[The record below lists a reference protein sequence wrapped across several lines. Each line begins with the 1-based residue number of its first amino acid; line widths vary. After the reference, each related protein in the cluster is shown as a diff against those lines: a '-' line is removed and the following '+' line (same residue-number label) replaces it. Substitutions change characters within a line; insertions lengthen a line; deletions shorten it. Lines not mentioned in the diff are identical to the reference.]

1 MSKPLCVIALALG
14 VAIGGAGR
22 NGLGFS
28 ASELGPQETTPAS
41 SGASAADSELQVEI
55 QNSLDKQPSLTGA
68 RVRAT
73 VTEQQIELSGS
84 VARSRDK
91 LTAARIAL
99 SYAANKKLAN
109 RITVTGGDTSA
120 SSPPGQSS
128 KRQGGESPA
137 PGKSP
142 RPPLP

>member
-14 VAIGGAGR
+14 VAIEGAAG

-55 QNSLDKQPSLTGA
+55 QNSLDKQPSLTGT

-84 VARSRDK
+84 VTWSRDK

-99 SYAANKKLAN
+99 SYAANKKLVN
-109 RITVTGGDTSA
+109 RITVTGADTSA